1 MPLSRRGK
9 YMRPQVD
16 GHETCTLPFRA
27 CPGPHLNDVPNP
39 RDRNVYSHIKT
50 GTMPVP
56 LPLEDA
62 QGVRILRLPQPM
74 VPNMSEWYKWLPT
87 PVLHTNSELCCWH
100 SCSEVQVQQ
109 TLGFLYE
116 LWLLLAL
123 QARGAHWYL

>member
-1 MPLSRRGK
+1 
-9 YMRPQVD
+9 MRPQGD

-39 RDRNVYSHIKT
+39 RDRNVYSHTKT

-62 QGVRILRLPQPM
+62 QGVGILRLPQSM

-87 PVLHTNSELCCWH
+87 PVLHPNSELCCWH